1 MKEEKNSSRKMA
13 AAILSLSLLTVMA
26 GAAVAPALS
35 VIKEYF
41 ADESPMLIQMI
52 ISMPA
57 LFIFLT
63 NLIFP
68 ELCRRFSTRTLV
80 MAGLLLYTLGG
91 IAAGFFSNIYLL
103 LIMRALVGIGVG
115 IIMPMS
121 TGLLTYYF
129 AGDGLDGLM
138 GLSSAM
144 NQMGGVV
151 ATLLAGLLAAVN
163 WRAAFLVYLLGLL
176 SIVLIAL
183 FLPDDRLDSGEGTKI
198 TVRSLKEYAPF
209 TLAMFLVMMSFF
221 IYPSNCAIETAK
233 EGIIPQ
239 GMVAVVMAF
248 ADLVAFGGGLLFARI
263 NQTIGNRTRL
273 AAPLSFLIGYI
284 LLIAPG
290 GWAGGLTGAAFI
302 GFANGVGIPYLISS
316 ASRKAGR
323 LAVTTAIPM
332 LSAALYI
339 AQFSTPILLN
349 LLDRLPGIAG
359 AEHPAYL
366 IGVGTALLLTVWSA
380 LTLKEAPQNNTG
392 ATSTAFAEAGSEQ

>member
-1 MKEEKNSSRKMA
+1 MNQTVRRRPMA

-26 GAAVAPALS
+26 GAAVAPALG
-35 VIKEYF
+35 VIRDYF
-41 ADESPMLIQMI
+41 AAESPMLVQMI

-57 LFIFLT
+57 LFIFIT

-68 ELCRRFSTRTLV
+68 ALCRRFRTKTLV

-91 IAAGFFSNIYLL
+91 IAAGLFSNIYLL

-129 AGDGLDGLM
+129 ANDGLDRMM

-151 ATLLAGLLAAVN
+151 ATLLAGILAAIN
-163 WRAAFLVYLLGLL
+163 WRAAFLVYLLGLI

-183 FLPDDRLDSGEGTKI
+183 FLPDDRLDSGDGAQI
-198 TVRSLKEYAPF
+198 SGRSLAEYAPYIIG
-209 TLAMFLVMMSFF
+209 MFFVMMSFF
-221 IYPSNCAIETAK
+221 IYPSNCAMETAK

-239 GMVAVVMAF
+239 NAVAAVMAF
-248 ADLVAFGGGLLFARI
+248 ADLVAFGGGLLFAKL
-263 NQTIGNRTRL
+263 NRTLRNSTRL
-273 AAPLSFLIGYI
+273 VAPLAFLLGYFF
-284 LLIAPG
+284 LLVPG
-290 GWAGGLTGAAFI
+290 GWTGGISGAACI
-302 GFANGVGIPYLISS
+302 GFANGVGIPYLIAS
-316 ASRKAGR
+316 ASKKAGR
-323 LAVTTAIPM
+323 AAVTTAIPL

-349 LLDRLPGIAG
+349 LLERIPGIAG
-359 AEHPAYL
+359 SGHPSYL
-366 IGVGTALLLTVWSA
+366 IGIGVSLVLIAWSA
-380 LTLKEAPQNNTG
+380 VMLKEPAAVTKSRHARSETAAH
-392 ATSTAFAEAGSEQ
+392 ATVN